1 MNRKKLISLVL
12 SCLMILE
19 TPFVS
24 QAASFSTEASQNS
37 LESISSQYEKTD
49 VLSIKSLDDQSYQTT
64 TEDFS
69 TQRTL
74 QGTSNQTDKPQI
86 PAQGDSSQNE
96 LLVKLNYSTY
106 KLTLPSAATL
116 QLSSSI
122 TKADSTSITS
132 DEPFQINWTSDQ
144 PDIASVSKQGLV
156 TAHKAGSAVITV
168 TAKLQTKDGI
178 YSGSASCTITIEK
191 NNISL
196 NKRKLT
202 MYTSETKQLKAKGVS
217 DKIVTWK
224 SSKPKI
230 ASVNSSGTIKPKK
243 TGQTTITATANGVSA
258 SCKVIVKNPSLQ
270 LKSSAIVYLDNS
282 ITLHAAAVPKNSISW
297 KSSNSKI
304 ATVTQTG
311 KIIPKRTGQTT
322 VTASC
327 NGLKKACKI
336 TIKKPS
342 VDLNKNT
349 VTFFA
354 ENNYTLK
361 AKAHPNSQLSY
372 RSSDPKVATVD
383 KHGRIKGLKKGT
395 VTITASVP
403 GAKESCKVTVLENNY
418 KLSRSSQTLM
428 KGHSATIYL
437 HHASDSVSFELSDKS
452 VAKLSASGNSCKVTA
467 RKAGKTTLNAYYKV
481 YENNQW
487 VTCKRSCT
495 IRVIGSGITQ
505 QQAAV
510 AIKATKK
517 LSLKNVKKSGVHIT
531 GTVWTSS
538 DPAIASVNRKNGA
551 VTGKK
556 MGAVKITATVSYS
569 DGTSAVYP
577 TSVKV
582 SAPKTKYAYTVL
594 SLGRSKKV
602 SLTGLT
608 PYSTVKWSTDKS
620 SLVSVNSN
628 GTVTAGQISGKTTVN
643 VTVDGKTI
651 KHTIYVTN
659 PSLRRTDATLTPKKK
674 TRITLSGVSSHSK
687 ITYRSRKTS
696 VATVNKSGVVTGR
709 GHGNT
714 EIIVTA
720 DGNTF
725 IFRVSVF
732 SKRALDAC
740 NTGYNII
747 NSSTYSQARRM
758 SPGFY
763 DCSSLVFRSYGCD
776 AGLLGGTPSWAP
788 TAASMAQHL
797 ESTGKV
803 LSYHGLS
810 SAKLRPGDL
819 IFYRSSSSNGR
830 YKNIYHV
837 SMYYGNGYRLE
848 KPLCYYYPESN
859 IAMIARPIP

>member
-24 QAASFSTEASQNS
+24 QAASFSPEASQNS

-64 TEDFS
+64 IEDFP

-86 PAQGDSSQNE
+86 PAQGDSNQNE

-144 PDIASVSKQGLV
+144 LDIASVSKQGLV
-156 TAHKAGSAVITV
+156 TAHKAGSAVIAA
-168 TAKLQTKDGI
+168 TAKLQTKDGV

-202 MYTSETKQLKAKGVS
+202 MYTSETKQLKAKGVA

-230 ASVNSSGTIKPKK
+230 ASVSSSGTIKPKK

-311 KIIPKRTGQTT
+311 KIIPKKTGQTT

-336 TIKKPS
+336 TVKKPS

-452 VAKLSASGNSCKVTA
+452 VAKLSTSGNSCKVTA

-517 LSLKNVKKSGVHIT
+517 LSLKNIKKSGVHIT

-538 DPAIASVNRKNGA
+538 DPTIASVNRKNGA

-594 SLGRSKKV
+594 SLGRSKKI
-602 SLTGLT
+602 SLAGLT
-608 PYSTVKWSTDKS
+608 QYSTVKWSTDKS

-628 GTVTAGQISGKTTVN
+628 GTVTAGQMSGKTTVN

-651 KHTIYVTN
+651 KHTVHVTN
-659 PSLRRTDATLTPKKK
+659 PSLRKTNATLSPKNK
-674 TRITLSGVSSHSK
+674 TRITLSGVSSHSN

-725 IFRVSVF
+725 TFQVSVLP
-732 SKRALDAC
+732 KRAIDAC
-740 NTGYNII
+740 NTGYHII
-747 NSSTYSQARRM
+747 NTSTYSQARRM

-763 DCSSLVFRSYGCD
+763 DCSALVFRSYGCD
-776 AGLLGGTPSWAP
+776 AALLGGTPSWAP

-797 ESTGKV
+797 ENTGKV
-803 LSYHGLS
+803 LSYHGIS
-810 SAKLRPGDL
+810 SSKLRPGDL

-837 SMYYGNGYRLE
+837 SMYYGDGYRLE

>member
-24 QAASFSTEASQNS
+24 QAASFSPEASQNS

-132 DEPFQINWTSDQ
+132 DEPFQSNWTSDQ

-202 MYTSETKQLKAKGVS
+202 MYTSETKQLKAKGVA

-230 ASVNSSGTIKPKK
+230 ASVNSSGTIKSKK

-517 LSLKNVKKSGVHIT
+517 LSLKNVKNEKCT
-531 GTVWTSS
+531 LK
-538 DPAIASVNRKNGA
+538 P
-551 VTGKK
+551 GK
-556 MGAVKITATVSYS
+556 
-569 DGTSAVYP
+569 
-577 TSVKV
+577 
-582 SAPKTKYAYTVL
+582 
-594 SLGRSKKV
+594 
-602 SLTGLT
+602 
-608 PYSTVKWSTDKS
+608 
-620 SLVSVNSN
+620 
-628 GTVTAGQISGKTTVN
+628 
-643 VTVDGKTI
+643 
-651 KHTIYVTN
+651 
-659 PSLRRTDATLTPKKK
+659 
-674 TRITLSGVSSHSK
+674 
-687 ITYRSRKTS
+687 
-696 VATVNKSGVVTGR
+696 
-709 GHGNT
+709 
-714 EIIVTA
+714 
-720 DGNTF
+720 
-725 IFRVSVF
+725 
-732 SKRALDAC
+732 
-740 NTGYNII
+740 
-747 NSSTYSQARRM
+747 
-758 SPGFY
+758 
-763 DCSSLVFRSYGCD
+763 
-776 AGLLGGTPSWAP
+776 
-788 TAASMAQHL
+788 
-797 ESTGKV
+797 
-803 LSYHGLS
+803 
-810 SAKLRPGDL
+810 
-819 IFYRSSSSNGR
+819 
-830 YKNIYHV
+830 
-837 SMYYGNGYRLE
+837 
-848 KPLCYYYPESN
+848 
-859 IAMIARPIP
+859 

>member
-24 QAASFSTEASQNS
+24 QAASFSPEASQNS

-86 PAQGDSSQNE
+86 PAQGDSNQNE

-106 KLTLPSAATL
+106 KLTLVSAATL

-156 TAHKAGSAVITV
+156 TAHKAGSAIITA
-168 TAKLQTKDGI
+168 TAKLQTKDGV
-178 YSGSASCTITIEK
+178 YSGSASCTITIVK

-202 MYTSETKQLKAKGVS
+202 MYTSETKQLKVKGVS

-230 ASVNSSGTIKPKK
+230 ASVSSSGTIKPKK

-258 SCKVIVKNPSLQ
+258 SCEVIVKNPSLQ

-311 KIIPKRTGQTT
+311 KIIPKKTGQTT

-336 TIKKPS
+336 TVKKPS

-452 VAKLSASGNSCKVTA
+452 VAKLSTSGNSCKVTA

-531 GTVWTSS
+531 GTVWTSF
-538 DPAIASVNRKNGA
+538 DPTIASVNRKNGA

-594 SLGRSKKV
+594 SLGRSKKI
-602 SLTGLT
+602 SLAGLT
-608 PYSTVKWSTDKS
+608 QYSTVKWSTDKS

-628 GTVTAGQISGKTTVN
+628 GTVTAGQMSGKTTVN

-651 KHTIYVTN
+651 KHTVHVTN
-659 PSLRRTDATLTPKKK
+659 PSLRKTNATLSPKNK
-674 TRITLSGVSSHSK
+674 TRITLSGVSSHSN

-725 IFRVSVF
+725 TFQVSVLP
-732 SKRALDAC
+732 KRAIDAC
-740 NTGYNII
+740 NTGYHII
-747 NSSTYSQARRM
+747 NTSTYSQARRM

-763 DCSSLVFRSYGCD
+763 DCSALVFRSYGCD
-776 AGLLGGTPSWAP
+776 AALLGGTPSWAP

-797 ESTGKV
+797 EHTGKV
-803 LSYHGLS
+803 LSYHGIS
-810 SAKLRPGDL
+810 SSKLRPGDL

-837 SMYYGNGYRLE
+837 SMYYGDGYRLE

>member
-24 QAASFSTEASQNS
+24 QAASFSPEASQNS

-49 VLSIKSLDDQSYQTT
+49 VLSIKSLDDQSHQTT

-69 TQRTL
+69 PQRTL

-86 PAQGDSSQNE
+86 PAQGDSNQNE

-156 TAHKAGSAVITV
+156 TAHKAGTAVITA
-168 TAKLQTKDGI
+168 TAKLQTKDGV
-178 YSGSASCTITIEK
+178 YSGSASCTITIVK

-202 MYTSETKQLKAKGVS
+202 MYTSETKQLKVKGVS

-230 ASVNSSGTIKPKK
+230 ASVSSSGTIKPKK

-258 SCKVIVKNPSLQ
+258 SCEVIVKNPSLQ

-311 KIIPKRTGQTT
+311 KIIPKKTGQTT

-336 TIKKPS
+336 TVKKPS

-452 VAKLSASGNSCKVTA
+452 VAKLSTSGNSCKVTA

-538 DPAIASVNRKNGA
+538 DPTIASVNRKNGA

-594 SLGRSKKV
+594 SLGRSKKI

-608 PYSTVKWSTDKS
+608 QYSTVKWSTDKS

-628 GTVTAGQISGKTTVN
+628 GTVTAGQMSGKTTVN

-651 KHTIYVTN
+651 KHTVHVTN
-659 PSLRRTDATLTPKKK
+659 PSLRKTNATLSPKNK
-674 TRITLSGVSSHSK
+674 TRITLSGVSSHSN

-725 IFRVSVF
+725 TFQVSVLP
-732 SKRALDAC
+732 KRAIDAC
-740 NTGYNII
+740 NTGYHII
-747 NSSTYSQARRM
+747 NTSTYSQARRM

-763 DCSSLVFRSYGCD
+763 DCSALVFRSYGCD
-776 AGLLGGTPSWAP
+776 AALLGGTPSWAP

-797 ESTGKV
+797 ENTGKV
-803 LSYHGLS
+803 LSYHGIS
-810 SAKLRPGDL
+810 SSKLRPGDL

-837 SMYYGNGYRLE
+837 SMYYGDGYRLE
-848 KPLCYYYPESN
+848 KPLCYYYPKSN

>member
-1 MNRKKLISLVL
+1 MKRKKLISLVF
-12 SCLMILE
+12 SCLLILE
-19 TPFVS
+19 TPFLS
-24 QAASFSTEASQNS
+24 QAANFSPEASQNS
-37 LESISSQYEKTD
+37 I
-49 VLSIKSLDDQSYQTT
+49 
-64 TEDFS
+64 
-69 TQRTL
+69 
-74 QGTSNQTDKPQI
+74 TSQI
-86 PAQGDSSQNE
+86 PTQEEDIQKE
-96 LLVKLNYSTY
+96 LMVRLNHSTY

-122 TKADSTSITS
+122 SKADSTSVAS

-144 PDIASVSKQGLV
+144 PAVASVSEQGLV
-156 TAHKAGSAVITV
+156 TAHKAGTAVIT
-168 TAKLQTKDGI
+168 AKAELQTKDGI

-191 NNISL
+191 NKISL
-196 NKRKLT
+196 DKSKLT
-202 MYTSETKQLKAKGVS
+202 MYTCQTKQLKAKGIS
-217 DKIVTWK
+217 DKGVTWK
-224 SSKPKI
+224 SSKPNI
-230 ASVNSSGTIKPKK
+230 ASVSPNGTIKPKK
-243 TGQTTITATANGVSA
+243 AGRTTITATANGLSA
-258 SCKVIVKNPSLQ
+258 SCKVIIKNPSLQ

-282 ITLHAAAVPKNSISW
+282 IALHAAAVPKNSIAW
-297 KSSNSKI
+297 KSSNPKI
-304 ATVTQTG
+304 AAITQAG
-311 KIIPKRTGQTT
+311 KVVPKRTGRTT
-322 VTASC
+322 ITASC
-327 NGLKKACKI
+327 NGLKKICKI
-336 TIKKPS
+336 TVKKPS
-342 VDLNKNT
+342 VDLDKNT

-361 AKAHPNSQLSY
+361 AKAHPNSQLHY

-383 KHGRIKGLKKGT
+383 KHGKIKGLKKGT

-428 KGHSATIYL
+428 KGHSTTLYL
-437 HHASDSVSFELSDKS
+437 RHASDSVSFELSDNS

-467 RKAGKTTLNAYYKV
+467 RKAGSTTLNAYYKV

-495 IRVIGSGITQ
+495 IRVIGSGIVQ

-510 AIKATKK
+510 AVKATKK
-517 LSLKNVKKSGVHIT
+517 LSLKNIKKSGVPIT
-531 GTVWTSS
+531 DTVWSSS
-538 DPAIASVNRKNGA
+538 DPEIASVNHKNGA

-556 MGAVKITATVSYS
+556 IGTAKITATVSYS
-569 DGTSAVYP
+569 DGTSAEYP

-582 SAPKTKYAYTVL
+582 SAPKTKYSYTVL
-594 SLGRSKKV
+594 SLGHSKRI

-608 PYSTVKWSTDKS
+608 PFSTVKWSTDKS
-620 SLVSVNSN
+620 SLVSVSSN

-643 VTVDGKTI
+643 INVDGKTI
-651 KHTIYVTN
+651 KHTVHVTN
-659 PSLRRTDATLTPKKK
+659 PSLRKTSATLSPKKK
-674 TRITLSGVSSHSK
+674 TRITLSGVSSRSK

-720 DGNTF
+720 DGNRFTF
-725 IFRVSVF
+725 QVSVLP
-732 SKRALDAC
+732 KRATDAC
-740 NTGYNII
+740 KIGYNII

-763 DCSSLVFRSYGCD
+763 DCSALVFRSYGCD
-776 AGLLGGTPSWAP
+776 AALLGGTPSWAP

-797 ESTGKV
+797 ENTGKV

-810 SAKLRPGDL
+810 STKLRPGDL

-837 SMYYGNGYRLE
+837 SMYYGDGYRLE
-848 KPLCYYYPESN
+848 KPLRYYYPESN

>member
-1 MNRKKLISLVL
+1 MKRKKLISLVL
-12 SCLMILE
+12 SCLLILE

-24 QAASFSTEASQNS
+24 QAAVVSPEASQNS
-37 LESISSQYEKTD
+37 LESISTQYEKTD
-49 VLSIKSLDDQSYQTT
+49 ILSLKGLDNKSYQTST
-64 TEDFS
+64 GDFS

-74 QGTSNQTDKPQI
+74 QGTSNQTDSSQI
-86 PAQGDSSQNE
+86 PVQEEDTQKD
-96 LLVKLNYSTY
+96 LTVHLNHSTY

-122 TKADSTSITS
+122 SKADSTSVSS
-132 DEPFQINWTSDQ
+132 DEPFQINWMSNQ
-144 PDIASVSKQGLV
+144 PNIASVSKQGLV
-156 TAHKAGSAVITV
+156 TAHKAGTAVITA
-168 TAKLQTKDGI
+168 TAKLQTEDGI

-191 NNISL
+191 NSISL
-196 NKRKLT
+196 DKSKLT
-202 MYTSETKQLKAKGVS
+202 MYTSETKKLKVNGVP
-217 DKIVTWK
+217 DKTVTWK
-224 SSKPKI
+224 SSNSKI
-230 ASVNSSGTIKPKK
+230 ASVNSNGTINPKK
-243 TGQTTITATANGVSA
+243 AGRTTITATSNGVSA
-258 SCKVIVKNPSLQ
+258 SCKVIIKNPSLQ
-270 LKSSAIVYLDNS
+270 LKSSAIAYVDNS
-282 ITLHAAAVPKNSISW
+282 IALHAAAVPKNNIAW
-297 KSSNSKI
+297 KSSNPKI
-304 ATVTQTG
+304 AAVTQTG
-311 KIIPKRTGQTT
+311 KVIPKRTGRTT
-322 VTASC
+322 ITASC

-336 TIKKPS
+336 TVKKPS
-342 VDLNKNT
+342 VDLDKNT

-361 AKAHPNSQLSY
+361 TKAHPGNQLRY
-372 RSSDPKVATVD
+372 HSSDPKVATVD
-383 KHGRIKGLKKGT
+383 KHGKIIGLKKGS

-428 KGHSATIYL
+428 KGHSATLYL
-437 HHASDSVSFELSDKS
+437 YHASDSVSFELSDQS
-452 VAKLSASGNSCKVTA
+452 VAKLSSSGNSCKVTA
-467 RKAGKTTLNAYYKV
+467 RKTGETTLNAYYKV

-510 AIKATKK
+510 AVKATKK
-517 LSLKNVKKSGVHIT
+517 LSLQNVKKSGVNIT
-531 GTVWTSS
+531 STVWSSS
-538 DPAIASVNRKNGA
+538 DSKIASVNSKNGA

-556 MGAVKITATVSYS
+556 IGTAKITATVNYS
-569 DGTSAVYP
+569 DGTSASYP

-594 SLGRSKKV
+594 SLGHSKKI
-602 SLTGLT
+602 SLSGLT
-608 PYSTVKWSTDKS
+608 PYSTVKWGTDKS
-620 SLVSVNSN
+620 SLVSVSSN
-628 GTVTAGQISGKTTVN
+628 GTVTAGQMSGKTTVN

-651 KHTIYVTN
+651 KHTIHVTN

-696 VATVNKSGVVTGR
+696 VATVNKSGVVTAR

-714 EIIVTA
+714 EIVVTA

-732 SKRALDAC
+732 SKRAIDAC
-740 NTGYNII
+740 NTGYSII

-797 ESTGKV
+797 ESAGKV

-810 SAKLRPGDL
+810 STKLRPGDL

-848 KPLCYYYPESN
+848 KPLRSYYPESN